1 MNLNQEFSKKVFI
14 PPTIISFIIG
24 VIISGTSTEISSFP
38 KFLTYFLYISL
49 FGGIGILLEILSPKR
64 NQNRII
70 MRLIA
75 ASILI
80 LVPILYN
87 YPQLQPTIIFIYF
100 CCGILIGIH
109 GVMAYLEEDQH
120 CYFYIYLSAIF
131 IIIIPLLEFWIYS
144 VYKKYLNDI
153 FDYRNSF
160 IGCHA
165 PGMMM
170 IYFIPIPS
178 GFLSIVFYWFQ
189 KQLFERRKTQ
199 LIRKLQQQNIIPPD
213 FKEISE
219 K

>member
-1 MNLNQEFSKKVFI
+1 VLI

-24 VIISGTSTEISSFP
+24 ATITGTSTEISYFP
-38 KFLTYFLYISL
+38 EFLTYFLYISL
-49 FGGIGILLEILSPKR
+49 FSGIGILLEIISPKR

-80 LVPILYN
+80 LVPLLYN
-87 YPQLQPTIIFIYF
+87 YPQLQPTIIFIDF

-109 GVMAYLEEDQH
+109 GVMAYLEEDPH
-120 CYFYIYLSAIF
+120 CYFYIYLSAVF

-144 VYKKYLNDI
+144 TYKKYLNDI
-153 FDYRNSF
+153 LEYRSSF
-160 IGCHA
+160 IGCHLPVIGFYTA
-165 PGMMM
+165 
-170 IYFIPIPS
+170 FAIPS
-178 GFLSIVFYWFQ
+178 GFFSMLFYWFQ
-189 KQLFERRKTQ
+189 KFLFERRKTQ
-199 LIRKLQQQNIIPPD
+199 LIRKLQQQNIIPSY